1 MAEFARLPPQGTA
14 VTAPDQLP
22 LTVGQERLEFGRTSM
37 SIDSGTAIILA
48 YVLVSMGVIIA
59 SLLAMLAI
67 GWFVDRLRERRRK
80 PRRAEDADRNGA
92 DY

>member
-48 YVLVSMGVIIA
+48 YVLVGIGVIIV
-59 SLLAMLAI
+59 
-67 GWFVDRLRERRRK
+67 G
-80 PRRAEDADRNGA
+80 PRATWR
-92 DY
+92 